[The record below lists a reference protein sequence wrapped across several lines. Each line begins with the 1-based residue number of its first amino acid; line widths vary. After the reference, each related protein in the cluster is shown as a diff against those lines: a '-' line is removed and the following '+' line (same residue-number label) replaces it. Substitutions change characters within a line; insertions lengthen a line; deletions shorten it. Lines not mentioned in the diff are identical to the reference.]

1 MKSHAEILLKQ
12 VKVIDPNSP
21 YHNKKVDILV
31 DNGVIKKISN
41 KINSTKDQKL
51 IEFDK
56 SFVCPGPPH
65 SGFQRLGSTI

>member
-1 MKSHAEILLKQ
+1 MKSQTEILLKQ

-41 KINSTKDQKL
+41 KINSTKD
-51 IEFDK
+51 
-56 SFVCPGPPH
+56 
-65 SGFQRLGSTI
+65 